1 MSTMDL
7 DVFLPAIASGDTNA
21 FGAWMA
27 HAEGP
32 LRDSLRTFVTVVDVE
47 SVLQEA
53 LVRVWRVA
61 PRFVPDGRPNGL
73 LRLGHRIARN
83 LAISEV
89 RRTRARAVPEAEL
102 ARDAAFDESVPID
115 EPDPLLR
122 DAIVRCRERLPE
134 RPRRALDVRL
144 QAEGGQSDESLARSL
159 DMRLN
164 TFLQNFGRARKLLA
178 ECLKKAGIA
187 IEEEVR
193 A

>member
-1 MSTMDL
+1 MDL
-7 DVFLPAIASGDTNA
+7 DVFLPAIAFGDTHA

-27 HAEGP
+27 RAEGP
-32 LRDSLRTFVTVVDVE
+32 LRDGLRSFVTVVDVE

-73 LRLGHRIARN
+73 LRLGLRIARN

-89 RRTRARAVPEAEL
+89 RKTRARALPEAEL
-102 ARDAAFDESVPID
+102 AREVAFDETAPVD

-122 DAIVRCRERLPE
+122 DVIVRCRERLPE
-134 RPRRALDVRL
+134 QPRRVLDVRVH
-144 QAEGGQSDESLARSL
+144 AEGGQSDASLAAAL
-159 DMRLN
+159 NMRLN
-164 TFLQNFGRARKLLA
+164 TFLQNFGRARKMLA
-178 ECLKKAGIA
+178 ECLKKAGVA
-187 IEEEVR
+187 IEPEIS